1 MRLSALWLCWC
12 VVAQAQPVCYFSHFT
27 EKDGLSD
34 LHVQCLLRDRQ
45 GFLWVGTANGLNRYD
60 GYSFRHYLPDS
71 RRPAHTISH
80 ACVYDL
86 KADSSGLIW
95 IATAD
100 GLNRYDP
107 ATETFR
113 VWKNTGR
120 HDKSLPNSLV
130 RRLLIDRHNRLW
142 LACDN
147 RDLCRYDPA
156 TDSFVTYPWKAFLD
170 ISTPHAA
177 AEDYKTIHD
186 ILPGSADQLWLNTNF
201 GLFGFDISSGQ
212 FIAFPAPADALPIA
226 QPADCSDLLY
236 FPAPAP
242 GLLRFD
248 PCRRAWARVRMPGK
262 SGRATRAFFSDNR
275 LWVLGET
282 GLFLQDNP
290 VVPLTAV
297 KATIANRHSAPT
309 GLLESY
315 TVEPDGMIWLGGEQ
329 GLWQYDPAAQHFG
342 YTALA
347 PVAAQT
353 NGAAGCFRV
362 IDSPWDHCRY
372 LLDGRAARLQI
383 FEKGRLMKTLPLPE
397 PAAALYES
405 PQGQLWIGCGARVF
419 TLDRQSRQLIPLPL
433 PWRAAPGA
441 ITDIDQDAAGKYWF
455 ADDNAGLMVWN
466 PNADTWWQPGA
477 KDEFIGKAISDLLA
491 DRERRT
497 VWIATQDYGL
507 FRYDEAGG
515 RFMLYRQEETAPG
528 HSLSAYI
535 VHSLC
540 KDGQGYIWAA
550 TDPGGLSRFDYDA
563 PPEKAFSA
571 LNSENGL
578 PSNQIY
584 AVLADA
590 RGNVWAGTSKGL
602 AWVDC
607 RTLRVRSFGGSSG
620 LAADALDQPLSAG
633 AGGEILTGVKGGYQF
648 FEPDQL
654 LAEKHPAKVL
664 LTAFRVFDQ
673 PYADSL
679 SATFLKDI
687 RLRWDQDF
695 FSLSFTATNFSRPE
709 KNEYAY
715 RLHGFDPDWVFLK
728 NEHQISY
735 TNVPPGDYLLEIKTG
750 REGRWNTPALQLG
763 IHITPPYWATWW
775 FQSIAALVAT
785 GIAIALY
792 RRRIA
797 QIRQQE
803 ALKTEFNQRLARMEM
818 AALRAQMNPHFVF
831 NCLSA
836 INRYILVNQPE
847 IASAYLTKFSRLIRL
862 ILDNSRTETVPLD
875 KELDA
880 LRLYVDMEQMRF
892 NDRFHHQFYIDP
904 AVESA
909 HLEVPPLLIQPFV
922 ENAIWHGLMHKKTP
936 GLLQIRVFYKHNKLC
951 VEVEDDGIGRARAQE
966 LKSRSATTHK
976 SLGVTVTAERIAA
989 INQLYGTQAEVCT
1002 EDLFDENGAPR
1013 GTKVHIRF

>member
-1 MRLSALWLCWC
+1 MCLSALLLCWC
-12 VVAQAQPVCYFSHFT
+12 VVTQAQPVCYFSHFT

-60 GYSFRHYLPDS
+60 GYRFHHYLPDS
-71 RRPAHTISH
+71 RRPTHTISN

-107 ATETFR
+107 KTERFR

-120 HDKSLPNSLV
+120 HNGSLPNSLV
-130 RRLLIDRHNRLW
+130 RRLFMDRHNRLW

-147 RDLCRYDPA
+147 RDLCRYDPK
-156 TDSFVTYPWKAFLD
+156 TDLFITYPWKDFLD
-170 ISTPHAA
+170 ASHPDAA
-177 AEDYKTIHD
+177 AADYKSIHD
-186 ILPGSADQLWLNTNF
+186 ILPGIADKLWLNTNF
-201 GLFGFDISSGQ
+201 GLFGFDIPSGQ
-212 FIAFPAPADALPIA
+212 FTACPVPAGALPIA
-226 QPADCSDLLY
+226 QPADCSDMLY
-236 FPAPAP
+236 LPATPQ
-242 GLLRFD
+242 GLFRFD
-248 PCRRAWARVRMPGK
+248 PCRRAWAQVRMPGK
-262 SGRATRAFFSDNR
+262 SGQPTRAFSLDNR
-275 LWVLGET
+275 LWVLSET
-282 GLFLQDNP
+282 GLFLQGNP
-290 VVPLTAV
+290 ATPLAHVGTNL
-297 KATIANRHSAPT
+297 ANRYSAPT
-309 GLLESY
+309 GLLENY
-315 TVEPDGMIWLGGEQ
+315 TVEPDGMVWLGGEQ
-329 GLWQYDPAAQHFG
+329 GLWQYDPAAQHIG

-347 PVAAQT
+347 PGVET
-353 NGAAGCFRV
+353 SDDAGCFRV

-372 LLDGRAARLQI
+372 LLNGRAARLQV
-383 FEKGRLMKTLPLPE
+383 FDKGRLLKTLALPE

-405 PQGQLWIGCGARVF
+405 PQGQLWIGCGSRVF
-419 TLDRQSRQLIPLPL
+419 KFDRQSRQILPL
-433 PWRAAPGA
+433 SLPHRAAPGA
-441 ITDIDQDAAGKYWF
+441 IVDIDQDAAGRYWF
-455 ADDNAGLMVWN
+455 ADDNAGIMVWN
-466 PNADTWWQPGA
+466 PTSNSWWQPDTE
-477 KDEFIGKAISDLLA
+477 DEFIGKAISDLLA

-515 RFMLYRQEETAPG
+515 RFTLYRQEEAAPS

-540 KDGQGYIWAA
+540 KDGLGYIWAA

-571 LNSENGL
+571 VNSENGL
-578 PSNQIY
+578 PSNQVY
-584 AVLADA
+584 AVLADV
-590 RGNVWAGTSKGL
+590 RGNIWAGTSKGL

-607 RTLRVRSFGGSSG
+607 RTMRVRSFGGNSG
-620 LAADALDQPLSAG
+620 LSVDALEQPLSVG
-633 AGGEILTGVKGGYQF
+633 AGGEILTGVKGGYHF
-648 FEPDQL
+648 FEPDRL
-654 LAEKHPAKVL
+654 LVEKQSPQVL

-673 PYADSL
+673 PYTDSL
-679 SATFLKDI
+679 SAPFLKDI
-687 RLRWDQDF
+687 RLRWNQDF

-715 RLHGFDPDWVFLK
+715 RLHGFDPDWVVLK

-750 REGRWNTPALQLG
+750 REGHWYAPALQLN

-775 FQSIAALVAT
+775 FRSIAVLVVT

-792 RRRIA
+792 RRRIT
-797 QIRQQE
+797 QVRRQE

-847 IASAYLTKFSRLIRL
+847 TASAYLTKFSRLIRL

-892 NDRFHHQFYIDP
+892 NDRFTHQFHIDP
-904 AVESA
+904 AVETE
-909 HLEVPPLLIQPFV
+909 HIEIPPLLIQPFV

-936 GLLQIRVFYKHNKLC
+936 GLLQVRVFYEHKNLC
-951 VEVEDDGIGRARAQE
+951 VEVEDNGIGRARAQE

-989 INQLYGTQAEVCT
+989 INQLYGTQAVACT

-1013 GTKVHIRF
+1013 GTKVRICF